1 MAMLAAM
8 HSDQKHAV
16 VACHTDKPNST
27 DLNKGFQAGL
37 RARGAKDHR
46 PGRLKISEEGPAAEP
61 GNLAP
66 SSQPEGDAPPPTPA
80 AERRG
85 GSGARS
91 CGKPARRKRRTQE
104 KGARTWP
111 VCSRTETQ
119 QPGGP
124 AQGARLPR
132 HRQRSACARE
142 ARRPRGPQLR
152 PPSSPGAQRRRRRRR
167 RQNPSGNSEPR
178 GPARRAPWSG
188 GEGLR
193 SPPPRRPARLP
204 SPEPTHLLLLLLVSP
219 SWPPARPSRR
229 RADAGPLPRG
239 RSRRRRRRPARPA
252 AAAASGRV
260 RRAPRPLGPPTRS
273 RPRLQRCRAA
283 AGP

>member
-8 HSDQKHAV
+8 HSDQKCAV
-16 VACHTDKPNST
+16 VACHTDKPDST
-27 DLNKGFQAGL
+27 DPKQRFPGL
-37 RARGAKDHR
+37 RARGAKDRR
-46 PGRLKISEEGPAAEP
+46 PGRLKISEEGPTSEP

-104 KGARTWP
+104 KGVRKWP

-119 QPGGP
+119 QPGCP

-152 PPSSPGAQRRRRRRR
+152 PPPSPGSLRRRR

-204 SPEPTHLLLLLLVSP
+204 SPEPTHLLLLLLLVSP

-239 RSRRRRRRPARPA
+239 RSRRRRRPARPA

-260 RRAPRPLGPPTRS
+260 RRMPRPLGPPTRS
-273 RPRLQRCRAA
+273 RPRLQRCRDA

>member
-1 MAMLAAM
+1 MGQTQRVL
-8 HSDQKHAV
+8 
-16 VACHTDKPNST
+16 
-27 DLNKGFQAGL
+27 QAGL
-37 RARGAKDHR
+37 RARGAKDRR
-46 PGRLKISEEGPAAEP
+46 PGRLKISEEGPTAEP

-104 KGARTWP
+104 KGVRKWP

-119 QPGGP
+119 QPGCP

-152 PPSSPGAQRRRRRRR
+152 PP
-167 RQNPSGNSEPR
+167 
-178 GPARRAPWSG
+178 
-188 GEGLR
+188 
-193 SPPPRRPARLP
+193 PPPAPC
-204 SPEPTHLLLLLLVSP
+204 
-219 SWPPARPSRR
+219 
-229 RADAGPLPRG
+229 
-239 RSRRRRRRPARPA
+239 A
-252 AAAASGRV
+252 AAAAKTPLGTPSRA
-260 RRAPRPLGPPTRS
+260 APRGGRLGAEGRGCA
-273 RPRLQRCRAA
+273 PRLPG
-283 AGP
+283 GPRGSPARSLLTSSSSS